1 MPVDGVLSGKVAVVT
16 GASRGIGRAI
26 AVGYAAAGAAVCCV
40 ARTESDIA
48 RTVADIRSDGG
59 TATSVQAD
67 VTDYD
72 SVVHAFDARPSAS
85 SAESISS

>member
-1 MPVDGVLSGKVAVVT
+1 MPIDGELSGKVAVVT

-59 TATSVQAD
+59 TAI
-67 VTDYD
+67 
-72 SVVHAFDARPSAS
+72 
-85 SAESISS
+85 SIQCGRHRL